1 MTSGLFASLL
11 TAALSLLAALPA
23 AAQNVITLYGGY
35 RGGGSFEQTVGATT
49 TTDDID
55 GSGVFALSFEW
66 AIDAAR
72 NGQVFAS
79 GQRTHLQLAPGSA
92 QPNVPIDI
100 AYLHL
105 GGTNFFEGQAG
116 HGAYI
121 AGGLGATF
129 MSPKDGGLSSEIRP
143 SMSLA
148 LGYEHALTPSISLRG
163 EVRGYATLINSSGG
177 GFFCSGG
184 CAISIH
190 GDGMLQADALL
201 GLSMRF

>member
-1 MTSGLFASLL
+1 MTSRLLASLL
-11 TAALSLLAALPA
+11 AAALSLLAALPA
-23 AAQNVITLYGGY
+23 AAQNALTVYGGY

-72 NGQVFAS
+72 NGQVFAR

-92 QPNVPIDI
+92 QASVPIDI

-105 GGTNFFEGQAG
+105 GGTNFFEGHAG
-116 HGAYI
+116 QGAYI

-129 MSPKDGGLSSEIRP
+129 MSPSEGGLSSEIRP

-148 LGYEHALTPSISLRG
+148 LGYEHALTPSVSLRG

-177 GFFCSGG
+177 FFCSGG
-184 CAISIH
+184 CVVSIH
-190 GDGMLQADALL
+190 GDGMLQAEALL

>member
-1 MTSGLFASLL
+1 MRARLL
-11 TAALSLLAALPA
+11 APLLAAALGLLAALPA
-23 AAQNVITLYGGY
+23 SAQNALTLYGGY
-35 RGGGSFEQTVGATT
+35 RGGGSFEQTVGTT
-49 TTDDID
+49 TTTEDID
-55 GSGVFALSFEW
+55 GSGAFALSFEW

-79 GQRTHLQLAPGSA
+79 GQRTRLQLAPGSA
-92 QPNVPIDI
+92 QASVPIDV

-105 GGTNFFEGQAG
+105 GGTNFFEGQVG

-129 MSPKDGGLSSEIRP
+129 MSPSEGGLSSEIRP

-148 LGYEHALTPSISLRG
+148 LGYEHALTPSVSLRG

-177 GFFCSGG
+177 FFCSGG
-184 CAISIH
+184 CVVSIH

-201 GLSMRF
+201 GVSMRF